1 MNVFKKILFIF
12 LIITFSILI
21 EGCTDDYYET
31 ETFVLDQDYY
41 YGYQFVLQEGDYIDF
56 SVKTQGGPVD
66 VIFIDSNNFYKYSD
80 ETSTSEYYEYD
91 ELYENVI
98 SKDIQF
104 IVPSDGEWYVI
115 LENNEDYDITIE
127 VEYESY

>member
-1 MNVFKKILFIF
+1 MNVNKILFIF

-21 EGCTDDYYET
+21 EGCTDDYYDT
-31 ETFVLDQDYY
+31 ETFVLDKEYY
-41 YGYQFVLQEGDYIDF
+41 CSYQFVLQEGDYIDF
-56 SVKTQGGPVD
+56 SVKTQDGPIN
-66 VIFIDSNNFYKYSD
+66 VIFVDSNNFYKYSD
-80 ETSTSEYYEYD
+80 ENSEYYEYH

-115 LENNEDYDITIE
+115 LENNEDHDITIE